1 MGRCVSSG
9 GWRYAAA
16 SAIGTSHQK
25 SPDGICQDAHALHFA
40 SNLEAFI
47 AVVSDGAG
55 SASQAQIGS
64 QRTCNFVL
72 KALTDASPT
81 IVFSSAFAA
90 GVLEGLRM
98 DLQQTAD
105 DAGLA
110 LRDYACTM
118 LVAIVGLGKAAFWQ
132 IGDGAICFRD
142 RGTDKFSYVFWP
154 EKGDYANVTFFV
166 TDQNAHSHLEHDFYA
181 ADIEDV
187 ALLSDGLERLALD
200 FVAGEAHTGFFNGLF
215 PYVRGLHEAGYSQ
228 ELAAQIAGFLA
239 SERVNK
245 RTDDDKTLVLASRV
259 L

>member
-1 MGRCVSSG
+1 MGHCVRNG

-25 SPDGICQDAHALHFA
+25 SPDGICQDAHALHFDP
-40 SNLEAFI
+40 NLEAFV

-55 SASQAQIGS
+55 SASQSQIGS
-64 QRTCNFVL
+64 QRTCDFVL
-72 KALTDASPT
+72 KAIADASPT
-81 IVFSSAFAA
+81 IVFSGTFAA

-105 DAGLA
+105 EAGLA

-118 LVAIVGLGKAAFWQ
+118 LVAIVGLDKAAFWQ
-132 IGDGAICFRD
+132 IGDGAICFRN
-142 RGTDKFSYVFWP
+142 RGADKFSYVFWP

-181 ADIEDV
+181 ADLEDI

-200 FVAGEAHTGFFNGLF
+200 FVAGDVHNGFFDGLF
-215 PYVRGLHEAGYSQ
+215 PYVRSLPEAGHSKD
-228 ELAAQIAGFLA
+228 LSAQVASFLA

-259 L
+259 